1 MSQRVSEIPTDLHYE
16 RAVRSGSDSSNVH
29 FSRRQLDDDEH
40 IVGHEPANRGDL
52 DGEEVGS
59 QQRFPNGRRETCA
72 MASAQTSLRCGLD
85 AVFSQNAGDG
95 APGYRMAEIQQ
106 GAANSCIPC
115 PVPKLGPFEID
126 HKSTA

>member
-1 MSQRVSEIPTDLHYE
+1 MATSMVKKSVAANGFPMGGEK
-16 RAVRSGSDSSNVH
+16 RAPWRP
-29 FSRRQLDDDEH
+29 L
-40 IVGHEPANRGDL
+40 
-52 DGEEVGS
+52 
-59 QQRFPNGRRETCA
+59 
-72 MASAQTSLRCGLD
+72 TSLRCGLD
-85 AVFSQNAGDG
+85 AVFSQNAGNG

>member
-1 MSQRVSEIPTDLHYE
+1 MEQPFSSLPG
-16 RAVRSGSDSSNVH
+16 RAALPLRDPMG
-29 FSRRQLDDDEH
+29 
-40 IVGHEPANRGDL
+40 
-52 DGEEVGS
+52 GEK
-59 QQRFPNGRRETCA
+59 RAPWRPL
-72 MASAQTSLRCGLD
+72 TSLRCGLD